1 MTVTYEWVIEE
12 TDPTHEVIIDVNHAP
27 TYGEALAFAKQLK
40 HCDLALVRDHET
52 IHGVDRSW
60 AYVENA
66 RLPSHLRTPQTGK
79 SSRSPTDTASSSIRA
94 TCSRGSDPARGQPA
108 LADYFCF
115 FLPKSQARS
124 RYQREIDR

>member
-60 AYVENA
+60 AYVENN
-66 RLPSHLRTPQTGK
+66 RLPSHLR
-79 SSRSPTDTASSSIRA
+79 DASDRQVVKV
-94 TCSRGSDPARGQPA
+94 PN
-108 LADYFCF
+108 
-115 FLPKSQARS
+115 
-124 RYQREIDR
+124 RYRKQFDQGDLFEG

>member
-52 IHGVDRSW
+52 IHGVEVVGLRREQPPP
-60 AYVENA
+60 VPR
-66 RLPSHLRTPQTGK
+66 RLRQ

-94 TCSRGSDPARGQPA
+94 TCSRPAN
-108 LADYFCF
+108 
-115 FLPKSQARS
+115 SQARS
-124 RYQREIDR
+124 RLFLFLSPQISGKVPLSKGADR